1 MAGFGVCTGWL
12 IRVLHGAGRE
22 EGGVAGQRDRAEEA
36 PESGWCRPARVAG
49 ADWAEPAALG

>member
-36 PESGWCRPARVAG
+36 PESGPCGPAGFAG
-49 ADWAEPAALG
+49 ADWDDTAALG